1 MKHIVSF
8 SGGKDS
14 TAMLLRMLEENMPI
28 DKIIFVD
35 TGKDFPD
42 MLEHIK
48 QVQNYIVHNYE
59 KEIITLMPR
68 NSFDYY
74 MFEHKKL
81 KEKTKEKEAMV
92 GQQCFVDGVQVI

>member
-14 TAMLLRMLEENMPI
+14 TAMLLRMLEENMQI
-28 DKIIFVD
+28 DEIVFVN

-48 QVQNYIVHNYE
+48 QVNSYIAKKYG
-59 KEIITLMPR
+59 KLITSLQPY

-74 MFEHKKL
+74 MFEHKKTRG
-81 KEKTKEKEAMV
+81 KNKGKKGYGWEIGRAHV
-92 GQQCFVDGVQVI
+92 